1 MKNINIV
8 GIIPARLN
16 SSRYPGK
23 PLINIKGLP
32 MIEHVRR
39 RVSLCKKLKRVIVA
53 TCDKEIKQVIEKYGG
68 EVIMTS
74 KNHIMASD
82 RVYEASQKLN
92 CTHIINIQGDEILV
106 IPDDINNMIK
116 HIHKNLNQNFF
127 NAISKINFK
136 QELNNHDI
144 VKCVVS
150 KNNEILFCS
159 RNFKY
164 HYYEKNFIPFK
175 KILGI
180 LGYSKKGLEIYSK
193 LKRTPY
199 EKANSIDQSRIIE
212 SGYNLKGI
220 NFKYGYLGINNKKEE
235 KIVKKIMSYD
245 KIQKHI
251 LRKII

>member
-106 IPDDINNMIK
+106 ISQDDLHPNELG
-116 HIHKNLNQNFF
+116 HKLWTDEVLIPQ
-127 NAISKINFK
+127 IQEKIN
-136 QELNNHDI
+136 E
-144 VKCVVS
+144 
-150 KNNEILFCS
+150 
-159 RNFKY
+159 Y
-164 HYYEKNFIPFK
+164 
-175 KILGI
+175 
-180 LGYSKKGLEIYSK
+180 
-193 LKRTPY
+193 
-199 EKANSIDQSRIIE
+199 
-212 SGYNLKGI
+212 
-220 NFKYGYLGINNKKEE
+220 
-235 KIVKKIMSYD
+235 
-245 KIQKHI
+245 
-251 LRKII
+251 